1 MPKLAVPQYISQAR
15 PQGVVRPANIPG
27 AVDVGGLVSGL
38 ANASSI
44 VSNQAARD
52 ANEAERI
59 KAQQEHEAR
68 QLAEGEAKVA
78 VANAVSEAQSNWT
91 ERLTTAMQS
100 APADALNFTAN
111 TLKEFDAFAEQAVA
125 KVPELGQQA
134 MRERLAGIRNQIHGR
149 AFQFETDA
157 RNAKIGGDY
166 NSGLELDRNTVSA
179 DPSQYNQLLANRLSL
194 LQGLG
199 LGAETTAKM
208 AEATRHDMAKSA
220 AEGMVARSPET
231 FLKRT
236 GMAGGKTGKDGQPLP
251 TDPAKAAE
259 AVQNDPVLRN
269 LKPEVLTSLVERAT
283 MLSITRQQQKEMAL
297 QRRQREY
304 EAHLNRASAVAQA
317 FQMQADKGTML
328 DPAYV
333 NQAITATAGTPF
345 QAVIKSTAQQVQ
357 EIGGFSAQPLPVQR
371 AALDAIDAQIALHGR
386 NPALDKRREQIA
398 KVVQGSE
405 SDLKADPLRAGL
417 QRGVIDSL
425 PPIDFQGGTSAVVQQ
440 LAARVPLA
448 QRVSAWSKQ
457 PTSPMTSDEAD
468 QFKQQLDA
476 LPAKERAGAVA
487 ELARAIGPQQA
498 QGLAVQM
505 DAKDRA
511 LGLAFASAGDMTTS
525 GRFTSELIL
534 KGQQAK
540 KDGTSTKGQKQPDL
554 KASTWKAHASEQ
566 LAGVFP
572 NQNATN
578 ATRDAA
584 ELIMHGIAAEQGGEL
599 SEDDMDRAVR
609 LAVGGSIVEHNG
621 ARIPLPAGMDEDAL
635 ATRLST
641 VRPEDLATQTGG
653 GNVRAGGVPVP
664 VDQFIKSLPGQKLMA
679 VRPGQFAVLVQGRP
693 VTNEKG
699 SPIII
704 KVN

>member
-27 AVDVGGLVSGL
+27 AVDVSGLVQGVS
-38 ANASSI
+38 NASSI

-59 KAQQEHEAR
+59 KAQQKHEAR

-100 APADALNFTAN
+100 APADAPNFTAN
-111 TLKEFDAFAEQAVA
+111 TLKDFDAFAEQAVA

-220 AEGMVARSPET
+220 AEGMVSRSPET

-283 MLSITRQQQKEMAL
+283 MLSITRQ
-297 QRRQREY
+297 
-304 EAHLNRASAVAQA
+304 
-317 FQMQADKGTML
+317 
-328 DPAYV
+328 
-333 NQAITATAGTPF
+333 NQ
-345 QAVIKSTAQQVQ
+345 
-357 EIGGFSAQPLPVQR
+357 
-371 AALDAIDAQIALHGR
+371 
-386 NPALDKRREQIA
+386 
-398 KVVQGSE
+398 
-405 SDLKADPLRAGL
+405 
-417 QRGVIDSL
+417 
-425 PPIDFQGGTSAVVQQ
+425 
-440 LAARVPLA
+440 
-448 QRVSAWSKQ
+448 
-457 PTSPMTSDEAD
+457 
-468 QFKQQLDA
+468 
-476 LPAKERAGAVA
+476 
-487 ELARAIGPQQA
+487 
-498 QGLAVQM
+498 
-505 DAKDRA
+505 
-511 LGLAFASAGDMTTS
+511 
-525 GRFTSELIL
+525 
-534 KGQQAK
+534 
-540 KDGTSTKGQKQPDL
+540 
-554 KASTWKAHASEQ
+554 
-566 LAGVFP
+566 
-572 NQNATN
+572 
-578 ATRDAA
+578 
-584 ELIMHGIAAEQGGEL
+584 IAAEQERARARAEAAANNAFREATTAFTVMDGALSAGRKIDMTNPQNRLLIEQINRVPAYKAAFAANLEYAQKNTAVAMLPIPQQEAALNALYAQRNVNGTSPGLEKEIARVEKVASESKSAYKAEPLKAAADYGLIPAVAPLDVTNMDATLQGLKARSQQAMTAGNQAGHAVSPFTAAEADKVSAQLLTLPADQQGTRIAQLTSQMTPPQAQAFALQIDPKARALSLAMQAGSSMTDEGRTVSGLILRGQQAIKDKAIKEDTSAEFGVRASIAKQVGDTVSGPAREAVIDSARYIYLGKQAAGERVSFEGVVNLTMGGP
-599 SEDDMDRAVR
+599 
-609 LAVGGSIVEHNG
+609 IVEHNG
-621 ARIPLPAGMDEDAL
+621 ARLPVPAGVDLPEVLAKYPASKLPA
-635 ATRLST
+635 T
-641 VRPEDLATQTGG
+641 VYVNGKAITAEAA
-653 GNVRAGGVPVP
+653 VRA
-664 VDQFIKSLPGQKLMA
+664 LPGAQLESA
-679 VRPGQFAVLVQGRP
+679 GNGRYRVRVGGYLVGDEQRRP
-693 VTNEKG
+693 VL
-699 SPIII
+699 ID
-704 KVN
+704 VR

>member
-27 AVDVGGLVSGL
+27 AVDVSGLVQGVS
-38 ANASSI
+38 NASSI

-100 APADALNFTAN
+100 APADAPNFTAN
-111 TLKEFDAFAEQAVA
+111 TLKDFDAFAEQAVA

-220 AEGMVARSPET
+220 AEGMVSRSPET

-283 MLSITRQQQKEMAL
+283 MLSITRQ
-297 QRRQREY
+297 
-304 EAHLNRASAVAQA
+304 
-317 FQMQADKGTML
+317 
-328 DPAYV
+328 
-333 NQAITATAGTPF
+333 NQ
-345 QAVIKSTAQQVQ
+345 
-357 EIGGFSAQPLPVQR
+357 
-371 AALDAIDAQIALHGR
+371 
-386 NPALDKRREQIA
+386 
-398 KVVQGSE
+398 
-405 SDLKADPLRAGL
+405 
-417 QRGVIDSL
+417 
-425 PPIDFQGGTSAVVQQ
+425 
-440 LAARVPLA
+440 
-448 QRVSAWSKQ
+448 
-457 PTSPMTSDEAD
+457 
-468 QFKQQLDA
+468 
-476 LPAKERAGAVA
+476 
-487 ELARAIGPQQA
+487 
-498 QGLAVQM
+498 
-505 DAKDRA
+505 
-511 LGLAFASAGDMTTS
+511 
-525 GRFTSELIL
+525 
-534 KGQQAK
+534 
-540 KDGTSTKGQKQPDL
+540 
-554 KASTWKAHASEQ
+554 
-566 LAGVFP
+566 
-572 NQNATN
+572 
-578 ATRDAA
+578 
-584 ELIMHGIAAEQGGEL
+584 IAAEQERARARAEAAANNAFREATTAFTVMDGALSAGRKIDMTNPQNRLLIEQINRVPAYKAAFAANLEYAQKNTAVAMLPIPQQEAALNALYAQRNVNGTSPGLEKEIARVEKVASESKSAYKAEPLKAAADYGLIPAVAPLDVTNMDATLQGLKARSQQAMTAGNQAGHAVSPFTAAEADKVSAQLLTLPADQQGTRIAQLTSQMTPPQAQAFALQIDPKARALSLAMQAGSSMTDEGRTVSGLILRGQQAIKDKAIKEDTSAEFGVRASIAKQVGDTVSGPAREAVIDSARYIYLGKQAAGERVSFEGVVNLTMGGP
-599 SEDDMDRAVR
+599 
-609 LAVGGSIVEHNG
+609 IVEHNG
-621 ARIPLPAGMDEDAL
+621 ARLPVPAGVDLPEVLAKYPASKLPA
-635 ATRLST
+635 T
-641 VRPEDLATQTGG
+641 VYVNGKAITAEAA
-653 GNVRAGGVPVP
+653 VRA
-664 VDQFIKSLPGQKLMA
+664 LPGAQLESA
-679 VRPGQFAVLVQGRP
+679 GNGRYRVRVGGYLVGDEQRRP
-693 VTNEKG
+693 VL
-699 SPIII
+699 ID
-704 KVN
+704 VR

>member
-27 AVDVGGLVSGL
+27 AVDVSGLVQGVS
-38 ANASSI
+38 NASSI

-100 APADALNFTAN
+100 APADAPNFTAN

-179 DPSQYNQLLANRLSL
+179 DPSQYNQRLANRLSL

-220 AEGMVARSPET
+220 AEGMVSRSPET

-283 MLSITRQQQKEMAL
+283 MLSITRQ
-297 QRRQREY
+297 
-304 EAHLNRASAVAQA
+304 
-317 FQMQADKGTML
+317 
-328 DPAYV
+328 
-333 NQAITATAGTPF
+333 NQ
-345 QAVIKSTAQQVQ
+345 
-357 EIGGFSAQPLPVQR
+357 
-371 AALDAIDAQIALHGR
+371 
-386 NPALDKRREQIA
+386 
-398 KVVQGSE
+398 
-405 SDLKADPLRAGL
+405 
-417 QRGVIDSL
+417 
-425 PPIDFQGGTSAVVQQ
+425 
-440 LAARVPLA
+440 
-448 QRVSAWSKQ
+448 
-457 PTSPMTSDEAD
+457 
-468 QFKQQLDA
+468 
-476 LPAKERAGAVA
+476 
-487 ELARAIGPQQA
+487 
-498 QGLAVQM
+498 
-505 DAKDRA
+505 
-511 LGLAFASAGDMTTS
+511 
-525 GRFTSELIL
+525 
-534 KGQQAK
+534 
-540 KDGTSTKGQKQPDL
+540 
-554 KASTWKAHASEQ
+554 
-566 LAGVFP
+566 
-572 NQNATN
+572 
-578 ATRDAA
+578 
-584 ELIMHGIAAEQGGEL
+584 IAAEQERARARAEAAANNAFREATTAFTVMDGALSAGRKIDMTNPQNRLLIEQINRVPAYKAAFAANLEYAQKNTAVAMLPIPQQEAALNALYAQRNVNGTSPGLEKEIARVEKVASESKSAYKAEPLKAAADYGLIPAVAPLDVTNMDATLQGLKARSQQAMTAGNQAGHAVSPFTAAEADKVSAQLLTLPADQQGTRIAQLTSQMTPPQAQAFALQIDPKARALSLAMQAGSSMTDEGRTVSGLILRGQQAIKDKAIKEDTSAEFGVRASIAKQVGDTVSGPAREAVIDSARYIYLGKQAAGERVSFEGVVNLTMGGP
-599 SEDDMDRAVR
+599 
-609 LAVGGSIVEHNG
+609 IVEHNG
-621 ARIPLPAGMDEDAL
+621 ARLPVPAGVDLPEVLAKYPASKLPA
-635 ATRLST
+635 T
-641 VRPEDLATQTGG
+641 VYVNGKAITAEAA
-653 GNVRAGGVPVP
+653 VRA
-664 VDQFIKSLPGQKLMA
+664 LPGAQLESA
-679 VRPGQFAVLVQGRP
+679 GNGRYRVRVGGYLVGDEQRRP
-693 VTNEKG
+693 VL
-699 SPIII
+699 ID
-704 KVN
+704 VR

>member
-27 AVDVGGLVSGL
+27 AVDVSGLVQGVS
-38 ANASSI
+38 NASSI

-100 APADALNFTAN
+100 APADAPNFTAN

-179 DPSQYNQLLANRLSL
+179 DPSQYNQRLANRLSL

-220 AEGMVARSPET
+220 AEGMVSRSPET

-283 MLSITRQQQKEMAL
+283 MLSITRQ
-297 QRRQREY
+297 
-304 EAHLNRASAVAQA
+304 
-317 FQMQADKGTML
+317 
-328 DPAYV
+328 
-333 NQAITATAGTPF
+333 NQ
-345 QAVIKSTAQQVQ
+345 
-357 EIGGFSAQPLPVQR
+357 
-371 AALDAIDAQIALHGR
+371 
-386 NPALDKRREQIA
+386 
-398 KVVQGSE
+398 
-405 SDLKADPLRAGL
+405 
-417 QRGVIDSL
+417 
-425 PPIDFQGGTSAVVQQ
+425 
-440 LAARVPLA
+440 
-448 QRVSAWSKQ
+448 
-457 PTSPMTSDEAD
+457 
-468 QFKQQLDA
+468 
-476 LPAKERAGAVA
+476 
-487 ELARAIGPQQA
+487 
-498 QGLAVQM
+498 
-505 DAKDRA
+505 
-511 LGLAFASAGDMTTS
+511 
-525 GRFTSELIL
+525 
-534 KGQQAK
+534 
-540 KDGTSTKGQKQPDL
+540 
-554 KASTWKAHASEQ
+554 
-566 LAGVFP
+566 
-572 NQNATN
+572 
-578 ATRDAA
+578 
-584 ELIMHGIAAEQGGEL
+584 IAAEQERARARAEAAANNAFREATTAFTVMDGAL
-599 SEDDMDRAVR
+599 SAGRKIDMTNPQNRLLIEQINRVPAYKAAFAANLEYAQKNTAVAMLPIPQQEAALNALYAQRNVNGTSPGLEKEIARVEKVASESKSAYKAEPLKAAADYGLIPAVVPLDVTNMDATLQGLKARSQQAMTAGNQAGRAVSPFTAAEADKVSAQLLTLPADQQGTR
-609 LAVGGSIVEHNG
+609 IAQLTSQMTPPQAQAFALQIDPKARALSLAMQAGSSMTDEGRTVSGLILRGQQAIKDKAIKEDTSAEFGVRASIAKQVGDTVSGPAREAVIDSARYIYLGKQAAGERVSFEGVVNLTMGGPIVEHNG
-621 ARIPLPAGMDEDAL
+621 ARLPVPAGVDLPEVLAKYPASKLPA
-635 ATRLST
+635 T
-641 VRPEDLATQTGG
+641 VYVNGKAITAEAA
-653 GNVRAGGVPVP
+653 VRT
-664 VDQFIKSLPGQKLMA
+664 LPGAQLESA
-679 VRPGQFAVLVQGRP
+679 GNGRYRVRVGGYLVGDEQRRP
-693 VTNEKG
+693 VL
-699 SPIII
+699 ID
-704 KVN
+704 VR

>member
-1 MPKLAVPQYISQAR
+1 MPKLAVPQYVSQAR

-100 APADALNFTAN
+100 APADAANFTAN

-220 AEGMVARSPET
+220 AEGMVSRSPEA

-283 MLSITRQQQKEMAL
+283 MLSITRQNQIAAEQERARARAEAAANKAEREAGQAYTILRDMQMDGRRIDPNNPENKLLMQKV
-297 QRRQREY
+297 Q
-304 EAHLNRASAVAQA
+304 AV
-317 FQMQADKGTML
+317 
-328 DPAYV
+328 PAY
-333 NQAITATAGTPF
+333 AKAFTAMSE
-345 QAVIKSTAQQVQ
+345 AVPANAAAAVQ
-357 EIGGFSAQPLPVQR
+357 PIPVQR
-371 AALDAIDAQIALHGR
+371 EQLNTLYAQR
-386 NPALDKRREQIA
+386 NKDGTSPALEAEIKRRE
-398 KVVQGSE
+398 KVLGSAE
-405 SDLKADPLRAGL
+405 SDYKAEPLKAGAD
-417 QRGVIDSL
+417 RGVIPAIAPLD
-425 PPIDFQGGTSAVVQQ
+425 TSTLDGFEKGLSARSVQADQ
-440 LAARVPLA
+440 VARIPGAPV
-448 QRVSAWSKQ
+448 
-457 PTSPMTSDEAD
+457 SPMTNAEASVWAD
-468 QFKQQLDA
+468 RINA
-476 LPAKERAGAVA
+476 LPPDERGKRIATMTATV
-487 ELARAIGPQQA
+487 GPEQA
-498 QGLAVQM
+498 QALATQI

-511 LGLAFASAGDMTTS
+511 LSLEIAVGSTMTTQGRTVGELIRRGAQVAKDKGIKEDKSAEFGLRATLAKEVGPMLNGQAREDVIDAARYIMLAKESAGEEMDYA
-525 GRFTSELIL
+525 GAVELAL
-534 KGQQAK
+534 
-540 KDGTSTKGQKQPDL
+540 
-554 KASTWKAHASEQ
+554 
-566 LAGVFP
+566 
-572 NQNATN
+572 
-578 ATRDAA
+578 
-584 ELIMHGIAAEQGGEL
+584 GGK
-599 SEDDMDRAVR
+599 
-609 LAVGGSIVEHNG
+609 IVEHNG
-621 ARIPLPAGMDEDAL
+621 KRLPAPPQFTEERFKASLASMTPADIPARVIFTPTGATLTPAEFLARLQSAELEPAGTGRYYVRAPGGYLMGENRRPLPIE
-635 ATRLST
+635 
-641 VRPEDLATQTGG
+641 VR
-653 GNVRAGGVPVP
+653 
-664 VDQFIKSLPGQKLMA
+664 
-679 VRPGQFAVLVQGRP
+679 
-693 VTNEKG
+693 
-699 SPIII
+699 
-704 KVN
+704 

>member
-27 AVDVGGLVSGL
+27 AVDVSGLVQGVS
-38 ANASSI
+38 NASSI

-59 KAQQEHEAR
+59 KAQQKHEAR

-100 APADALNFTAN
+100 APADAPNFTAN

-220 AEGMVARSPET
+220 AEGMVSRSPET

-283 MLSITRQQQKEMAL
+283 MLSITRQNQIAAEQERARARAEAAANNAFREATTAFTVMDGALSAGRKIDMTNPQNRLLIEQINRVPAYKAAFAANLEYAQK
-297 QRRQREY
+297 
-304 EAHLNRASAVAQA
+304 NTAVAMLPIPQQEAALNALYAQRNVNGTSPGLEKEIARVEKVASESKSAYKAEPLKAAADYGLIPAVAPLDVTNMDATLQGLKARSQQA
-317 FQMQADKGTML
+317 MTAGNQAGHAVSPFTAAEADK
-328 DPAYV
+328 V
-333 NQAITATAGTPF
+333 
-345 QAVIKSTAQQVQ
+345 
-357 EIGGFSAQPLPVQR
+357 SAQLLTLP
-371 AALDAIDAQIALHGR
+371 
-386 NPALDKRREQIA
+386 
-398 KVVQGSE
+398 
-405 SDLKADPLRAGL
+405 
-417 QRGVIDSL
+417 
-425 PPIDFQGGTSAVVQQ
+425 
-440 LAARVPLA
+440 
-448 QRVSAWSKQ
+448 
-457 PTSPMTSDEAD
+457 AD
-468 QFKQQLDA
+468 QQGTRIAQLTSQMT
-476 LPAKERAGAVA
+476 
-487 ELARAIGPQQA
+487 PQQA
-498 QGLAVQM
+498 QAFALQIDPKA
-505 DAKDRA
+505 RA
-511 LGLAFASAGDMTTS
+511 LSLAMQAGSSMTDEGRTVS
-525 GRFTSELIL
+525 GLIL
-534 KGQQAK
+534 RGQQAI
-540 KDGTSTKGQKQPDL
+540 KDKAIKEDTSAEFGVRASIAKQVGDTVSGPAREAVIDSARYIYL
-554 KASTWKAHASEQ
+554 GKQA
-566 LAGVFP
+566 AGERVSFEGVV
-572 NQNATN
+572 NLT
-578 ATRDAA
+578 
-584 ELIMHGIAAEQGGEL
+584 MGGP
-599 SEDDMDRAVR
+599 
-609 LAVGGSIVEHNG
+609 IVEHNG
-621 ARIPLPAGMDEDAL
+621 ARLPVPAGVDLPEVLAKYPASKLPA
-635 ATRLST
+635 T
-641 VRPEDLATQTGG
+641 VYVNGKAITAEAA
-653 GNVRAGGVPVP
+653 VRA
-664 VDQFIKSLPGQKLMA
+664 LPGAQLESA
-679 VRPGQFAVLVQGRP
+679 GNGRYRVRVGGYLVGDEQRRP
-693 VTNEKG
+693 VL
-699 SPIII
+699 ID
-704 KVN
+704 VR

>member
-100 APADALNFTAN
+100 APADAPNFTAN

-166 NSGLELDRNTVSA
+166 NAGLELDRNTVSA

-220 AEGMVARSPET
+220 AEGMVSRSPET

-259 AVQNDPVLRN
+259 AVQNDPVIRN

-283 MLSITRQQQKEMAL
+283 MLSITRQNQIAAEQERARARAEAAANNAFREATTAFTVMDGALSAGRKIDMTNPQNRLLIEQINRVPAYKAAFAANLEYAQK
-297 QRRQREY
+297 
-304 EAHLNRASAVAQA
+304 NTAVAMLPIPQQEAALNALYAQRNVNGTSPGLEKEIARVEKVASESKSAYKAEPLKAAADYGLIPAVAPLDVTNMDATLQGLKARSQQA
-317 FQMQADKGTML
+317 MTAGNQAGHAVSPFTAAEADK
-328 DPAYV
+328 V
-333 NQAITATAGTPF
+333 
-345 QAVIKSTAQQVQ
+345 
-357 EIGGFSAQPLPVQR
+357 SAQLLTLP
-371 AALDAIDAQIALHGR
+371 
-386 NPALDKRREQIA
+386 
-398 KVVQGSE
+398 
-405 SDLKADPLRAGL
+405 
-417 QRGVIDSL
+417 
-425 PPIDFQGGTSAVVQQ
+425 
-440 LAARVPLA
+440 
-448 QRVSAWSKQ
+448 
-457 PTSPMTSDEAD
+457 AD
-468 QFKQQLDA
+468 QQGTRIAQLTSQMT
-476 LPAKERAGAVA
+476 
-487 ELARAIGPQQA
+487 PQQA
-498 QGLAVQM
+498 QAFALQIDPKA
-505 DAKDRA
+505 RA
-511 LGLAFASAGDMTTS
+511 LSLAMQAGSSMTDEGRTVS
-525 GRFTSELIL
+525 GLIL
-534 KGQQAK
+534 RGQQAI
-540 KDGTSTKGQKQPDL
+540 KDKAIKEDTSAEFGVRASIAKQVGDTVSGPAREAVIDSARYIYL
-554 KASTWKAHASEQ
+554 GKQA
-566 LAGVFP
+566 AGERVSFEGVV
-572 NQNATN
+572 NLT
-578 ATRDAA
+578 
-584 ELIMHGIAAEQGGEL
+584 MGGP
-599 SEDDMDRAVR
+599 
-609 LAVGGSIVEHNG
+609 IVEHNG
-621 ARIPLPAGMDEDAL
+621 ARLPVPAGVDLPEVLAKYPASKLPA
-635 ATRLST
+635 T
-641 VRPEDLATQTGG
+641 VYVNGKAITAEAA
-653 GNVRAGGVPVP
+653 VRA
-664 VDQFIKSLPGQKLMA
+664 LPGAQLESA
-679 VRPGQFAVLVQGRP
+679 GNGRYRVRVGGYLVGDEQRRP
-693 VTNEKG
+693 VL
-699 SPIII
+699 ID
-704 KVN
+704 VR

>member
-27 AVDVGGLVSGL
+27 AVDVSGLVQGVS
-38 ANASSI
+38 NASSI

-100 APADALNFTAN
+100 APADAPNFTAN

-220 AEGMVARSPET
+220 AEGMVSRSPET

-283 MLSITRQQQKEMAL
+283 MLSITRQ
-297 QRRQREY
+297 
-304 EAHLNRASAVAQA
+304 
-317 FQMQADKGTML
+317 
-328 DPAYV
+328 
-333 NQAITATAGTPF
+333 NQ
-345 QAVIKSTAQQVQ
+345 
-357 EIGGFSAQPLPVQR
+357 
-371 AALDAIDAQIALHGR
+371 
-386 NPALDKRREQIA
+386 
-398 KVVQGSE
+398 
-405 SDLKADPLRAGL
+405 
-417 QRGVIDSL
+417 
-425 PPIDFQGGTSAVVQQ
+425 
-440 LAARVPLA
+440 
-448 QRVSAWSKQ
+448 
-457 PTSPMTSDEAD
+457 
-468 QFKQQLDA
+468 
-476 LPAKERAGAVA
+476 
-487 ELARAIGPQQA
+487 
-498 QGLAVQM
+498 
-505 DAKDRA
+505 
-511 LGLAFASAGDMTTS
+511 
-525 GRFTSELIL
+525 
-534 KGQQAK
+534 
-540 KDGTSTKGQKQPDL
+540 
-554 KASTWKAHASEQ
+554 
-566 LAGVFP
+566 
-572 NQNATN
+572 
-578 ATRDAA
+578 
-584 ELIMHGIAAEQGGEL
+584 IAAEQERARARAEAAANNAFREATTAFTVMDGALSAGRKIDMTNPQNRLLIEQINRVPAYKAAFAANLEYAQKNTAVAMLPIPQQEAALNALYAQRNVNGTSPGLEKEIARVEKVASESKSAYKAEPLKAAADYGLIPAVAPLDVTNMDATLQGLKARSQQAMTAGNQAGHAVSPFTAAEADKVSAQLLTLPADQQGTRIAQLTSQMTPPQAQAFALQIDPKARALSLAMQAGSSMTDEGRTVSGLILRGQQAIKDKAIKEDTSAEFGVRASIAKQVGDTVSGPAREAVIDSARYIYLGKQAAGERVSFEGVVNLTMGGP
-599 SEDDMDRAVR
+599 
-609 LAVGGSIVEHNG
+609 IVEHNG
-621 ARIPLPAGMDEDAL
+621 ARLPVPAGVDLPEVLAKYPASKLPA
-635 ATRLST
+635 T
-641 VRPEDLATQTGG
+641 VYVNGKAITAEAA
-653 GNVRAGGVPVP
+653 VRA
-664 VDQFIKSLPGQKLMA
+664 LPGAQLESA
-679 VRPGQFAVLVQGRP
+679 GNGRYRVRVGGYLVGDEQRRP
-693 VTNEKG
+693 VL
-699 SPIII
+699 ID
-704 KVN
+704 VR

>member
-27 AVDVGGLVSGL
+27 AVDVSGLVQGVS
-38 ANASSI
+38 NASSI

-100 APADALNFTAN
+100 APADAPNFTAN

-194 LQGLG
+194 LRGLG

-220 AEGMVARSPET
+220 AEGMVSRSPET

-283 MLSITRQQQKEMAL
+283 MLSITRQ
-297 QRRQREY
+297 
-304 EAHLNRASAVAQA
+304 
-317 FQMQADKGTML
+317 
-328 DPAYV
+328 
-333 NQAITATAGTPF
+333 NQ
-345 QAVIKSTAQQVQ
+345 
-357 EIGGFSAQPLPVQR
+357 
-371 AALDAIDAQIALHGR
+371 
-386 NPALDKRREQIA
+386 
-398 KVVQGSE
+398 
-405 SDLKADPLRAGL
+405 
-417 QRGVIDSL
+417 
-425 PPIDFQGGTSAVVQQ
+425 
-440 LAARVPLA
+440 
-448 QRVSAWSKQ
+448 
-457 PTSPMTSDEAD
+457 
-468 QFKQQLDA
+468 
-476 LPAKERAGAVA
+476 
-487 ELARAIGPQQA
+487 
-498 QGLAVQM
+498 
-505 DAKDRA
+505 
-511 LGLAFASAGDMTTS
+511 
-525 GRFTSELIL
+525 
-534 KGQQAK
+534 
-540 KDGTSTKGQKQPDL
+540 
-554 KASTWKAHASEQ
+554 
-566 LAGVFP
+566 
-572 NQNATN
+572 
-578 ATRDAA
+578 
-584 ELIMHGIAAEQGGEL
+584 IAAEQERARARAEAAANNAFREATTAFTVMDGALSAGRKIDMTNPQNRLLIEQINRVPAYKAAFAANLEYAQKNTAVAMLPIPQQEAALNALYAQRNVNGTSPGLEKEIARVEKVASESKSAYKAEPLKAAADYGLIPAVAPLDVTNMDATLQGLKARSQQAMTAGNQAGHAVSPFTAAEADKVSAQLLTLPADQQGTRIAQLTSQMTPPQAQAFALQIDPKARALSLAMQAGSSMTDEGRTVSGLILRGQQAIKDKAIKEDTSAEFGVRASIAKQVGDTVSGPAREAVIDSARYIYLGKQAAGERVSFEGVVNLTMGGP
-599 SEDDMDRAVR
+599 
-609 LAVGGSIVEHNG
+609 IVEHNG
-621 ARIPLPAGMDEDAL
+621 ARLPVPAGVDLPEVLAKYPASKLPA
-635 ATRLST
+635 T
-641 VRPEDLATQTGG
+641 VYVNGKAITAEAA
-653 GNVRAGGVPVP
+653 VRA
-664 VDQFIKSLPGQKLMA
+664 LPGAQLESA
-679 VRPGQFAVLVQGRP
+679 GNGRYRVRVGGYLVGDEQRRP
-693 VTNEKG
+693 VL
-699 SPIII
+699 ID
-704 KVN
+704 VR

>member
-27 AVDVGGLVSGL
+27 AVDVSGLVQGVS
-38 ANASSI
+38 NASSI

-59 KAQQEHEAR
+59 KAQQKHEAR

-100 APADALNFTAN
+100 APADAPNFTAN

-220 AEGMVARSPET
+220 AEGMVSRSPET

-259 AVQNDPVLRN
+259 AVQNDPVIRN

-283 MLSITRQQQKEMAL
+283 MLSITRQ
-297 QRRQREY
+297 
-304 EAHLNRASAVAQA
+304 
-317 FQMQADKGTML
+317 
-328 DPAYV
+328 
-333 NQAITATAGTPF
+333 NQ
-345 QAVIKSTAQQVQ
+345 
-357 EIGGFSAQPLPVQR
+357 
-371 AALDAIDAQIALHGR
+371 
-386 NPALDKRREQIA
+386 
-398 KVVQGSE
+398 
-405 SDLKADPLRAGL
+405 
-417 QRGVIDSL
+417 
-425 PPIDFQGGTSAVVQQ
+425 
-440 LAARVPLA
+440 
-448 QRVSAWSKQ
+448 
-457 PTSPMTSDEAD
+457 
-468 QFKQQLDA
+468 
-476 LPAKERAGAVA
+476 
-487 ELARAIGPQQA
+487 
-498 QGLAVQM
+498 
-505 DAKDRA
+505 
-511 LGLAFASAGDMTTS
+511 
-525 GRFTSELIL
+525 
-534 KGQQAK
+534 
-540 KDGTSTKGQKQPDL
+540 
-554 KASTWKAHASEQ
+554 
-566 LAGVFP
+566 
-572 NQNATN
+572 
-578 ATRDAA
+578 
-584 ELIMHGIAAEQGGEL
+584 IAAEQERARARAEAAANNAFREATTAFTVMDGALSAGRKIDMTNPQNRLLIEQINRVPAYKAAFAANLEYAQKNTAVAMLPIPQQEAALNALYAQRNVNGTSPGLEKEIARVEKVASESKSAYKAEPLKAAADYGLIPAVAPLDVTNMDATLQGLKARSQQAMTAGNQAGHAVSPFTAAEADKVSAQLLTLPADQQGTRIAQLTSQMTPPQAQAFALQIDPKARALSLAMQAGSSMTDEGRTVSGLILRGQQAIKDKAIKEDTSAEFGVRASIAKQVGDTVSGPAREAVIDSARYIYLGKQAAGERVSFEGVVNLTMGGP
-599 SEDDMDRAVR
+599 
-609 LAVGGSIVEHNG
+609 IVEHNG
-621 ARIPLPAGMDEDAL
+621 ARLPVPAGVDLPEVLAKYPASKLPA
-635 ATRLST
+635 T
-641 VRPEDLATQTGG
+641 VYVNGKAITAEAA
-653 GNVRAGGVPVP
+653 VRA
-664 VDQFIKSLPGQKLMA
+664 LPGAQLESA
-679 VRPGQFAVLVQGRP
+679 GNGRYRVRVGGYLVGDEQRRP
-693 VTNEKG
+693 VL
-699 SPIII
+699 ID
-704 KVN
+704 VR

>member
-27 AVDVGGLVSGL
+27 AVDVSGLVQGVS
-38 ANASSI
+38 NASSI

-59 KAQQEHEAR
+59 KAQQKHEAR

-100 APADALNFTAN
+100 APADAPNFTAN

-220 AEGMVARSPET
+220 AEGMVSRSPET

-283 MLSITRQQQKEMAL
+283 MLSITRQ
-297 QRRQREY
+297 
-304 EAHLNRASAVAQA
+304 
-317 FQMQADKGTML
+317 
-328 DPAYV
+328 
-333 NQAITATAGTPF
+333 NQ
-345 QAVIKSTAQQVQ
+345 
-357 EIGGFSAQPLPVQR
+357 
-371 AALDAIDAQIALHGR
+371 
-386 NPALDKRREQIA
+386 
-398 KVVQGSE
+398 
-405 SDLKADPLRAGL
+405 
-417 QRGVIDSL
+417 
-425 PPIDFQGGTSAVVQQ
+425 
-440 LAARVPLA
+440 
-448 QRVSAWSKQ
+448 
-457 PTSPMTSDEAD
+457 
-468 QFKQQLDA
+468 
-476 LPAKERAGAVA
+476 
-487 ELARAIGPQQA
+487 
-498 QGLAVQM
+498 
-505 DAKDRA
+505 
-511 LGLAFASAGDMTTS
+511 
-525 GRFTSELIL
+525 
-534 KGQQAK
+534 
-540 KDGTSTKGQKQPDL
+540 
-554 KASTWKAHASEQ
+554 
-566 LAGVFP
+566 
-572 NQNATN
+572 
-578 ATRDAA
+578 
-584 ELIMHGIAAEQGGEL
+584 IAAEQERARARAEAAANNAFREATTAFTVMDGALSAGRKIDMTNPQNRLLIEQINRVPAYKAAFAANLEYAQKNTAVAMLPIPQQEAALNALYAQRNVNGTSPGLEKEIARVEKVASESKSAYKAEPLKAAADYGLIPAVAPLDVTNMDATLQGLKARSQQAMTAGNQAGHAVSPFTAAEADKVSAQLLTLPADQQGTRIAQLTSQMTPPQAQAFALQIDPKARALSLAMQAGSSMTDEGRTVSGLILRGQQAIKDKAIKEDTSAEFGVRASIAKQVGDTVSGPAREAVIDSARYIYLGKQAAGERVSFEGVVNLTMGGP
-599 SEDDMDRAVR
+599 
-609 LAVGGSIVEHNG
+609 IVEHNG
-621 ARIPLPAGMDEDAL
+621 ARLPVPAGVDLPEVLAKYPESKLPA
-635 ATRLST
+635 T
-641 VRPEDLATQTGG
+641 VYVNGKAITAEAA
-653 GNVRAGGVPVP
+653 VRA
-664 VDQFIKSLPGQKLMA
+664 LPGAQLESA
-679 VRPGQFAVLVQGRP
+679 GNGRYRVRVGGYLVGDEQRRP
-693 VTNEKG
+693 VL
-699 SPIII
+699 ID
-704 KVN
+704 VR

>member
-27 AVDVGGLVSGL
+27 AVDVSGLVQGVS
-38 ANASSI
+38 NASSI

-100 APADALNFTAN
+100 APADAPNFTAN

-149 AFQFETDA
+149 AFQFEIDA

-179 DPSQYNQLLANRLSL
+179 DPSQYNQRLANRLSL

-220 AEGMVARSPET
+220 AEGMVSRSPET

-283 MLSITRQQQKEMAL
+283 MLSITRQ
-297 QRRQREY
+297 
-304 EAHLNRASAVAQA
+304 
-317 FQMQADKGTML
+317 
-328 DPAYV
+328 
-333 NQAITATAGTPF
+333 NQ
-345 QAVIKSTAQQVQ
+345 
-357 EIGGFSAQPLPVQR
+357 
-371 AALDAIDAQIALHGR
+371 
-386 NPALDKRREQIA
+386 
-398 KVVQGSE
+398 
-405 SDLKADPLRAGL
+405 
-417 QRGVIDSL
+417 
-425 PPIDFQGGTSAVVQQ
+425 
-440 LAARVPLA
+440 
-448 QRVSAWSKQ
+448 
-457 PTSPMTSDEAD
+457 
-468 QFKQQLDA
+468 
-476 LPAKERAGAVA
+476 
-487 ELARAIGPQQA
+487 
-498 QGLAVQM
+498 
-505 DAKDRA
+505 
-511 LGLAFASAGDMTTS
+511 
-525 GRFTSELIL
+525 
-534 KGQQAK
+534 
-540 KDGTSTKGQKQPDL
+540 
-554 KASTWKAHASEQ
+554 
-566 LAGVFP
+566 
-572 NQNATN
+572 
-578 ATRDAA
+578 
-584 ELIMHGIAAEQGGEL
+584 IAAEQERARARAEAAANNAFREATTAFTVMDGAL
-599 SEDDMDRAVR
+599 SAGRKIDMTNPQNRLLIEQINRVPAYKAAFAANLEYAQKNTAVAMLPIPQQEAALNALYAQRNVNGTSPGLEKEIARVEKVASESKSAYKAEPLKAAADYGLIPAVAPLDVTNMDATLQGLKARSQQAMTAGNQAGRAVSPFTAAEADKVSAQLLTLPADQQGTR
-609 LAVGGSIVEHNG
+609 IAQLTSQMTPPQAQAFALQIDPKARALSLAMQAGSSMTDEGRTVSGLILRGQQAIKDKAIKEDTSAEFGVRASIAKQVGDTVSGPAREAVIDSARYIYLGKQAAGERVSFEGVVNLTMGGPIVEHNG
-621 ARIPLPAGMDEDAL
+621 ARLPVPAGVDLPEVLAKYPASKLPA
-635 ATRLST
+635 T
-641 VRPEDLATQTGG
+641 VYVNGKAITAEAA
-653 GNVRAGGVPVP
+653 VRA
-664 VDQFIKSLPGQKLMA
+664 LPGAQLESA
-679 VRPGQFAVLVQGRP
+679 GNGRYRVRVGGYLVGDEQRRP
-693 VTNEKG
+693 VL
-699 SPIII
+699 ID
-704 KVN
+704 VR

>member
-27 AVDVGGLVSGL
+27 AVDVSGLVQGVS
-38 ANASSI
+38 NASSI

-100 APADALNFTAN
+100 APADAPNFTAN

-220 AEGMVARSPET
+220 AEGMVSRSPET

-283 MLSITRQQQKEMAL
+283 MLSITRQNQIAAEQERARARAEAAANNAFREATTAFTVMDGALSAGRKIDMTNPQNRLLIEQINRVPAYKAAFAANLEYAQK
-297 QRRQREY
+297 
-304 EAHLNRASAVAQA
+304 NTAVAMLPIPQQEAALNALYAQRNVNGTSPGLEKEIARVEKVASESKSAYKAEPLKAAADYGLIPAVAPLDVTNMDATLQGLKARSQQA
-317 FQMQADKGTML
+317 MTAGNQAGHAVSPFTAAEADK
-328 DPAYV
+328 V
-333 NQAITATAGTPF
+333 
-345 QAVIKSTAQQVQ
+345 
-357 EIGGFSAQPLPVQR
+357 SAQLLTLP
-371 AALDAIDAQIALHGR
+371 
-386 NPALDKRREQIA
+386 
-398 KVVQGSE
+398 
-405 SDLKADPLRAGL
+405 
-417 QRGVIDSL
+417 
-425 PPIDFQGGTSAVVQQ
+425 
-440 LAARVPLA
+440 
-448 QRVSAWSKQ
+448 
-457 PTSPMTSDEAD
+457 AD
-468 QFKQQLDA
+468 QQGTRIAQLTSQMT
-476 LPAKERAGAVA
+476 
-487 ELARAIGPQQA
+487 PQQA
-498 QGLAVQM
+498 QAFALQIDPKA
-505 DAKDRA
+505 RA
-511 LGLAFASAGDMTTS
+511 LSLAMQAGSSMTDEGRTVS
-525 GRFTSELIL
+525 GLIL
-534 KGQQAK
+534 RGQQAI
-540 KDGTSTKGQKQPDL
+540 KDKAIKEDTSAEFGVRASIAKQVGDTVSGPAREAVIDSARYIYL
-554 KASTWKAHASEQ
+554 GKQA
-566 LAGVFP
+566 AGERVSFEGVV
-572 NQNATN
+572 NLT
-578 ATRDAA
+578 
-584 ELIMHGIAAEQGGEL
+584 MGGP
-599 SEDDMDRAVR
+599 
-609 LAVGGSIVEHNG
+609 IVEHNG
-621 ARIPLPAGMDEDAL
+621 ARLPVPAGVDLPEVLAKYPASKLPA
-635 ATRLST
+635 T
-641 VRPEDLATQTGG
+641 VYVNGKAITAEAA
-653 GNVRAGGVPVP
+653 VRA
-664 VDQFIKSLPGQKLMA
+664 LPGAQLESA
-679 VRPGQFAVLVQGRP
+679 GNGRYRVRVGGYLVGDEQRRP
-693 VTNEKG
+693 VL
-699 SPIII
+699 ID
-704 KVN
+704 VR